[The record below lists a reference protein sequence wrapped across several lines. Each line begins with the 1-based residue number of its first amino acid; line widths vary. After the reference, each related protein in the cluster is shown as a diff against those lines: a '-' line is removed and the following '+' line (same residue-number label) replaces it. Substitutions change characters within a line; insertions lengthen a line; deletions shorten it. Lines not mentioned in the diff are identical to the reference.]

1 MLLSGDPKSIQHPTG
16 SHAVVNKWTM
26 KNLYGVN
33 PGECWW
39 AASDIGWV
47 VGHEYICY
55 SPFLNRS
62 TTVMY
67 EGKPVGTPDAGQFF
81 RVISEHKVKG
91 LFLTPTAVR
100 AIKAVDLHAVEGKKY
115 DISSLKYIFIAG
127 EPCDLNTRNWAEE
140 HFNVP
145 VLNNWWQTETAHAIT
160 ATCVGLG
167 NSLSPPKT
175 SAGKAVPGFDVRI
188 LGQDGSE
195 LPNNQLGRIVC
206 KLPLAPGTMSTLFK
220 ADQRFKDTYFSDYQ
234 GMPQIRYF
242 CIQTMVI
249 PCCLICY

>member
-1 MLLSGDPKSIQHPTG
+1 LDISGEPKSIQHPTG

-26 KNLYGVN
+26 KNLYGLS

-55 SPFLNRS
+55 SPLLNGN

-81 RVISEHKVKG
+81 RVISEHNVAG
-91 LFLTPTAVR
+91 CFLTPTAVR
-100 AIKAVDLHAVEGKKY
+100 AIKAVDINAAEGKKY
-115 DISSLKYIFIAG
+115 DISCLKYMFIAG

-167 NSLSPPKT
+167 NRLDPPKT
-175 SAGKAVPGFDVRI
+175 SAGKPVPGFDVRVI
-188 LGQDGSE
+188 KEDGNE
-195 LPNNQLGRIVC
+195 AGIGQLGRIVC
-206 KLPLAPGTMSTLFK
+206 KLPIAPGTMTTLFK
-220 ADQRFKDTYFSDYQ
+220 AGQRFKDTYFSNYI
-234 GMPQIRYF
+234 GKNSHF
-242 CIQTMVI
+242 
-249 PCCLICY
+249 L

>member
-67 EGKPVGTPDAGQFF
+67 EGKPVGTPDSGQFF

-91 LFLTPTAVR
+91 LFLTPTA
-100 AIKAVDLHAVEGKKY
+100 AYL
-115 DISSLKYIFIAG
+115 
-127 EPCDLNTRNWAEE
+127 
-140 HFNVP
+140 
-145 VLNNWWQTETAHAIT
+145 
-160 ATCVGLG
+160 
-167 NSLSPPKT
+167 
-175 SAGKAVPGFDVRI
+175 
-188 LGQDGSE
+188 
-195 LPNNQLGRIVC
+195 
-206 KLPLAPGTMSTLFK
+206 
-220 ADQRFKDTYFSDYQ
+220 
-234 GMPQIRYF
+234 
-242 CIQTMVI
+242 
-249 PCCLICY
+249 